1 MGIGQFSFQSTFAA
15 PASEVFAWHTRAG
28 AFDRLNP
35 PWRPVSVESADAGI
49 TDGCRVRLRIPV
61 LGPLTIPWELEHCDY
76 REGVQFVDQQV
87 AGPFA
92 QWRHTHSVTT
102 LNEGSATLTDS
113 LSYQL
118 PKLLSAAAPL
128 LQPLLTRELTR
139 LFRYRHAVLAADLT
153 LHSRFQTQPR
163 QRILVSGSSGLVGS
177 ALCSFL
183 SGAGHTVYRLVRRA
197 PRTPLERF
205 WDPARELLDPA
216 VFEGIDAVVHLGG
229 IGIAE
234 RRWSP
239 AQKAAIRT
247 SRVQPTALISRT
259 LAGLTERAPRVALFA
274 SAVGFYGE
282 TGAQEVT
289 EESSAGSGF
298 LPEVCA
304 AWESASQPLE
314 ATAIRRV
321 LLRIATVL
329 SPRGGA
335 LARMLPPFQAGI
347 GGRLGSGAQYM
358 SWIALTDLL
367 GVIEHALCCEQ
378 VQGPINCCAPQAVT
392 NAEFTTTLGRVL
404 RRPTVLPVPAAA
416 LRLLFGK
423 LADALLL
430 GSSRVVPAALQRQG
444 YQFLLPEL
452 EAALRF
458 ECGRL

>member
-1 MGIGQFSFQSTFAA
+1 
-15 PASEVFAWHTRAG
+15 VFAWHSRSG

-35 PWRPVSVESADAGI
+35 PWRPVSVVAADGGI

-61 LGPLTIPWELEHCDY
+61 LGPLSIPWELEHREY

-87 AGPFA
+87 TGPFA
-92 QWRHTHSVTT
+92 QWRHQHTVTPQ
-102 LNEGSATLTDS
+102 GDGHATLTDS

-118 PKLLSAAAPL
+118 PAILAAGAPL
-128 LQPLLTRELTR
+128 IHPLLVRELTR

-153 LHSRFQTQPR
+153 LHSRFREHPR

-183 SGAGHTVYRLVRRA
+183 STAGHTVYRLVRRA

-229 IGIAE
+229 TGIAE
-234 RRWSP
+234 RRWSS
-239 AQKAAIRT
+239 AQKDLIRAT
-247 SRVQPTALISRT
+247 RVQPTALLSRT
-259 LAGLTERAPRVALFA
+259 LAGLTEHAPRVALFA

-282 TGAQEVT
+282 TGAHTVT
-289 EESSAGSGF
+289 EASPCGSGF

-304 AWESASQPLE
+304 AWESASQPVE
-314 ATAIRRV
+314 ATSIRRV

-335 LARMLPPFQAGI
+335 LARMLPPFQAGV
-347 GGRLGSGAQYM
+347 GGRLGSGLQSM

-367 GVIEHALCCEQ
+367 GIIEHAICCDQ
-378 VQGPINCCAPQAVT
+378 VQGALNCCAPQAVT
-392 NAEFTTTLGRVL
+392 NAEFTATLGRVL
-404 RRPTVLPVPAAA
+404 RRPTVLPVPASA
-416 LRLLFGK
+416 LRLLFGE

-430 GSSRVVPAALQRQG
+430 GSSCVAPAALQRQG
-444 YQFLLPEL
+444 YQFLFPDL

-458 ECGRL
+458 ECGRP